1 LRLLKER
8 EDKMSEYEDIF
19 CDKCLC
25 SSCSDKVCRELVC
38 FEGEVECPIKNC
50 KGYISKGINE

>member
-1 LRLLKER
+1 
-8 EDKMSEYEDIF
+8 MSEYEDIF